1 MLVLASSMVMIW
13 FNGHDVVTSGTKT
26 KHINTRRE
34 GGGEGVVTAHVQ
46 YIIDTDKQI
55 QMKFRVRYTCT
66 QQ

>member
-1 MLVLASSMVMIW
+1 MLVLASSMVMMW
-13 FNGHDVVTSGTKT
+13 FNGHDVVISGTKT

-34 GGGEGVVTAHVQ
+34 GERVVTVHIVH
-46 YIIDTDKQI
+46 IIMDTDKQI